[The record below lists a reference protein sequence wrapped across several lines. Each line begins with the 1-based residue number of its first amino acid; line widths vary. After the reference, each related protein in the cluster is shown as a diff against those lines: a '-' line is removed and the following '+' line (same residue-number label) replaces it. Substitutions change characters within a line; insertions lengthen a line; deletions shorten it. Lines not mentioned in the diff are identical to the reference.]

1 MKEKLIFKLIIVLL
15 LVIMVSSII
24 TAAFMSGKIIG
35 FFNYWGNGFYLYS
48 NINSGLGTMIKSQNV
63 RR

>member
-15 LVIMVSSII
+15 LIIMVSSII

-35 FFNYWGNGFYLYS
+35 FFVTGAMAFICIVILIAAWE
-48 NINSGLGTMIKSQNV
+48 Q
-63 RR
+63 

>member
-1 MKEKLIFKLIIVLL
+1 MNEKLIFKLIIVLL

-35 FFNYWGNGFYLYS
+35 FLITGVMAFICIVILIAAWE
-48 NINSGLGTMIKSQNV
+48 Q
-63 RR
+63 